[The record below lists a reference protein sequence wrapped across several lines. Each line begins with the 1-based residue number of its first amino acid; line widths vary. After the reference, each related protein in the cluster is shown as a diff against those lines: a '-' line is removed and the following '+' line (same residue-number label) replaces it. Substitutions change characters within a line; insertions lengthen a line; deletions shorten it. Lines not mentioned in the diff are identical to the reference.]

1 MIAEYNAEMLKVLQ
15 NLPMTFSGTLDW
27 LIRQSGMT
35 AEALSEAADIDKKT
49 IYRLRTEESE
59 DIKIETVVQLC
70 IGMKLEP
77 ILSDSLLKAAGNSFM
92 LTDQHTMYYFLL
104 HIYYTHSI
112 HECNELL
119 ATQNLKLLGR
129 KNRRIR
135 K

>member
-1 MIAEYNAEMLKVLQ
+1 M
-15 NLPMTFSGTLDW
+15 
-27 LIRQSGMT
+27 
-35 AEALSEAADIDKKT
+35 
-49 IYRLRTEESE
+49 RTEESE

-77 ILSDSLLKAAGNSFM
+77 ILSDSLLKAAGKSFM